1 MESVRTESRE
11 VGEELQGI
19 AQDLR
24 ALLRSEMELARAEM
38 REDVQAATRVAI
50 WGAVAALAGT
60 IGVVFAALTAM
71 YGLDH
76 VVPLWVAA
84 LIVAAALLLVA
95 VVSALLAKS
104 QLGRISVVPQKTVAS
119 VKEDVSWAKAQMKS
133 RSTSNASANP

>member
-1 MESVRTESRE
+1 MESVRDEASE
-11 VGEELQGI
+11 VGDELRGI
-19 AQDLR
+19 AQDMR
-24 ALLRSEMELARAEM
+24 DLLRSEMELAKAEM
-38 REDVQAATRVAI
+38 REDMQAATRVAI
-50 WGAVAALAGT
+50 WGAVAALTGT

-95 VVSALLAKS
+95 AVSALLAKS
-104 QLGRISVVPQKTVAS
+104 QLGRISVVPKKTVAS

-133 RSTSNASANP
+133 SSRSSVSANP